1 MAVYEHVG
9 LLTYKDKSGNKHLMY
24 PITKAE
30 CIDELETAT
39 VGNADKLGNHEPSY
53 FAKSVGS
60 PYIVSIDD
68 GGNNTESSVETD
80 DFVPVNAD
88 KLGNHEPSYFATSQ
102 SVIDI
107 VDGKTKVAKSS
118 NADKLNGYDSSSFVN
133 SLSQYIGSSETI
145 LEWATTPNGIYKK
158 FVIDSQGYPEDLP
171 IKSEGYLELL
181 IDSEQRRKRV
191 IYQPWQS
198 RAIYCRDMWIGA
210 WKNEWFRLDGLS
222 YNGGTVKGNIT
233 LQSTDS
239 VERHIQLTNLLH
251 SGITTVTNTGR
262 FGLFSNTN
270 NKWIIG
276 SDVDGNVVIDGENYP
291 LHTGNSKS
299 IHIGSSAPTNTSSMW
314 YDTTNKLWKYYKD
327 GAWQQ

>member
-118 NADKLNGYDSSSFVN
+118 NADNASNADKLGNHEPSYFAT
-133 SLSQYIGSSETI
+133 SQS
-145 LEWATTPNGIYKK
+145 
-158 FVIDSQGYPEDLP
+158 VID
-171 IKSEGYLELL
+171 I
-181 IDSEQRRKRV
+181 V
-191 IYQPWQS
+191 
-198 RAIYCRDMWIGA
+198 
-210 WKNEWFRLDGLS
+210 DG
-222 YNGGTVKGNIT
+222 T
-233 LQSTDS
+233 
-239 VERHIQLTNLLH
+239 
-251 SGITTVTNTGR
+251 TTVAKATNR
-262 FGLFSNTN
+262 
-270 NKWIIG
+270 
-276 SDVDGNVVIDGENYP
+276 
-291 LHTGNSKS
+291 
-299 IHIGSSAPTNTSSMW
+299 
-314 YDTTNKLWKYYKD
+314 
-327 GAWQQ
+327 